1 MALYLVTEV
10 RWDNNRGEVQQVRW
24 ARADVASDEFIEE
37 PHYVDVDRVVQ
48 AFDQGDTVVLR
59 FRTGGG
65 WVSGTRLRR
74 KALAGG
80 HESVEEE
87 VVENG
92 RTLRDLPTF

>member
-1 MALYLVTEV
+1 MALYIVTE
-10 RWDNNRGEVQQVRW
+10 VRW
-24 ARADVASDEFIEE
+24 ARADAGSKEFIEE
-37 PHYVDVDRVVQ
+37 PHHVDIDRVVQ

-87 VVENG
+87 VAENG

>member
-10 RWDNNRGEVQQVRW
+10 SWDNNRGEVQQVRW
-24 ARADVASDEFIEE
+24 ARADGATNDFIEE
-37 PHYVDVDRVVQ
+37 PHYVNIDRVVQ

-65 WVSGTRLRR
+65 WVAGTRLRR
-74 KALAGG
+74 KALQGG
-80 HESVEEE
+80 HDSVEEE

-92 RTLRDLPTF
+92 RTLRDLPSF

>member
-1 MALYLVTEV
+1 MALYVVTEV

-24 ARADVASDEFIEE
+24 ARADGARNEFIED
-37 PHYVDVDRVVQ
+37 PYVVEVDRVVQ
-48 AFDQGDTVVLR
+48 AFDQGDTVVMR

-92 RTLRDLPTF
+92 RT